1 VGSNSNLGVYARG
14 SLCYDARRTTTI
26 EPSASFYLFSALF
39 ISVNWGT
46 RDGMKW
52 RYETLKDSKRN

>member
-1 VGSNSNLGVYARG
+1 VGSNSILGMNVRG

-26 EPSASFYLFSALF
+26 EPSVSFYLISALF

-46 RDGMKW
+46 RDGMKAI
-52 RYETLKDSKRN
+52 